1 MTPTAQAAALV
12 IAALSGAVGAWGG
25 WLWWQ
30 VLVDEGTRAVWRAIR
45 GVQAL
50 YVAHALLAGVLY
62 LSGLRPAN
70 GLYSLYVG
78 LPIAVSVVAEQ
89 LRALSAQTVL
99 DARGLEDAAAVG
111 KLDDAGQRSVVRA
124 ILRRELGVMAAA
136 CGVGAFLL
144 LRAYGTV

>member
-1 MTPTAQAAALV
+1 MTQTAQTAALV
-12 IAALSGAVGAWGG
+12 AALASALVGAWGG
-25 WLWWQ
+25 WLWWR
-30 VLVDEGTRAVWRAIR
+30 VEVHESTRVVWRAIR

-50 YVAHALLAGVLY
+50 YVVHAIVAGVLY
-62 LSGLRPAN
+62 LDGLRPDD

-99 DARGLEDAAAVG
+99 DARGFPDAAAVG
-111 KLDDAGQRSVVRA
+111 ELDAAGQRSVVTA

-136 CGVGAFLL
+136 CGVAAFLL

>member
-1 MTPTAQAAALV
+1 MEQTAQLAALAVAAASALV
-12 IAALSGAVGAWGG
+12 ALWGG

-30 VLVDEGTRAVWRAIR
+30 VEVHAGTRGVWRAIR
-45 GVQAL
+45 TVQAL
-50 YVAHALLAGVLY
+50 YVAYAVLAGVLY
-62 LSGLRPAN
+62 LAGMRPDD

-111 KLDDAGQRSVVRA
+111 ELDDAGQRSVVTA

-136 CGVGAFLL
+136 CGVAAFLL

>member
-1 MTPTAQAAALV
+1 MTQAAQTTALV
-12 IAALSGAVGAWGG
+12 VAAASALVALWAG
-25 WLWWQ
+25 WLWWR
-30 VLVDEGTRAVWRAIR
+30 VTVHEGTRAVWRAIR
-45 GVQAL
+45 VVQAL
-50 YVAHALLAGVLY
+50 YVVHALVAGGLY
-62 LSGLRPAN
+62 LGGLRPGD
-70 GLYSLYVG
+70 GLYSLYIG

-111 KLDDAGQRSVVRA
+111 RLDDAGQRSVVTA

-136 CGVGAFLL
+136 CGVAAFLL

>member
-1 MTPTAQAAALV
+1 MTQTAQLAALAV
-12 IAALSGAVGAWGG
+12 AAVSALVAAWGG
-25 WLWWQ
+25 WLWWR
-30 VLVDEGTRAVWRAIR
+30 VEVHEATRAVWRAIR

-50 YVAHALLAGVLY
+50 YVAYAVLAGVLY
-62 LSGLRPAN
+62 LAGLRPDD

-89 LRALSAQTVL
+89 LRVLSAQTVL
-99 DARGLEDAAAVG
+99 DARGLENAAAVG
-111 KLDDAGQRSVVRA
+111 ELDPAGQRSVVTA